1 MTLRRRADFVCLF
14 CVLLAAAGLWAQG
27 VEATLKGRVA
37 DSSGAV
43 VPGAKVDVKNTG
55 TNLVTS
61 TVTDS
66 AGQYTVPFLQPGTY
80 TVSME
85 AAGFKKAIRDG
96 VTLTVGGTVALDMTL
111 EVGALTEQ
119 VTVMGDALVLETAKA
134 DRGTLVD
141 QQ

>member
-1 MTLRRRADFVCLF
+1 MTLRRRAHSISFF

-27 VEATLKGRVA
+27 VEATLKGRVT

-43 VPGAKVDVKNTG
+43 VPGAKVDVRNTG

-80 TVSME
+80 AVTME
-85 AAGFKKAIRDG
+85 AAGFKKVVREG
-96 VTLTVGGTVALDMTL
+96 VSLTVGGTVALDMTL
-111 EVGALTEQ
+111 EVGAVTEQ
-119 VTVMGDALVLETAKA
+119 LTIVGDALVLETAKA